1 MTSRYHPPVA
11 LDGYAAIRQYVDR
24 LLESVSGMKVLI
36 LDGLTTQIVSA
47 VYSQTEILQKSV
59 YLVTRIEADAS
70 SSLEEEGTASTSAAA
85 TASMKAVC
93 LLRPTA
99 ANVELLIRHHFDP
112 KHNQQQQRRKYSEY
126 HVYFTGFL
134 HTKSLKVLAE
144 RDAEQQ
150 QIACVREY
158 YADFVP
164 VNGDLWTLALPRKH
178 NLPMTVSAGT
188 SWAPKHVDDFERCG
202 AGITSMLLALQRRPS
217 QCGIRYARY
226 SPCSEELAREIHEII
241 MGKSAPADTTSN
253 NHNRDVDEYGRE
265 RNEELFRF
273 RTSSSTK
280 KFLVLILDR
289 RHDPVTPLLSQWTY
303 QAMIHE
309 LLGLNNQ
316 RVVLR
321 GAPNISKDLE
331 EVVVNEADDFFRSNK
346 HKNFGEL
353 GDEIQRL
360 CQNYQKQTAQHD
372 TQNLNSIE
380 DMQNFLDKFPEL
392 RSQSHVVSKHVAIM
406 SELARIVEH
415 TSLMDVSQF
424 EQTLADPDTFDPQ
437 AHWRELVE
445 KLESDRIKIPD
456 KLRLGLLYALKY
468 EHTTNLHALQ
478 NLMRQQAVPPDLV
491 ALVPVILRYGGSQ
504 ARTGNGM
511 GTDGLFVFQSADHR
525 AVAQQLVSKFT
536 KNIVSN
542 IQGGGMDN
550 VYTQH
555 VPVLLHVLQQV
566 ARGKLSAKEFP
577 IVPGSVV
584 PAATASTVTTSSA
597 RALSDEDAINS
608 AIIPEEVLV
617 FMVGGI
623 TYEEGTKVAEFNVMH
638 HGRLRVVLAGGTI
651 HNSTSFL
658 DELQATAAF

>member
-1 MTSRYHPPVA
+1 
-11 LDGYAAIRQYVDR
+11 
-24 LLESVSGMKVLI
+24 
-36 LDGLTTQIVSA
+36 
-47 VYSQTEILQKSV
+47 
-59 YLVTRIEADAS
+59 
-70 SSLEEEGTASTSAAA
+70 
-85 TASMKAVC
+85 
-93 LLRPTA
+93 
-99 ANVELLIRHHFDP
+99 
-112 KHNQQQQRRKYSEY
+112 
-126 HVYFTGFL
+126 
-134 HTKSLKVLAE
+134 
-144 RDAEQQ
+144 
-150 QIACVREY
+150 
-158 YADFVP
+158 
-164 VNGDLWTLALPRKH
+164 
-178 NLPMTVSAGT
+178 
-188 SWAPKHVDDFERCG
+188 
-202 AGITSMLLALQRRPS
+202 
-217 QCGIRYARY
+217 
-226 SPCSEELAREIHEII
+226 
-241 MGKSAPADTTSN
+241 
-253 NHNRDVDEYGRE
+253 
-265 RNEELFRF
+265 
-273 RTSSSTK
+273 
-280 KFLVLILDR
+280 
-289 RHDPVTPLLSQWTY
+289 
-303 QAMIHE
+303 
-309 LLGLNNQ
+309 
-316 RVVLR
+316 
-321 GAPNISKDLE
+321 
-331 EVVVNEADDFFRSNK
+331 
-346 HKNFGEL
+346 
-353 GDEIQRL
+353 
-360 CQNYQKQTAQHD
+360 
-372 TQNLNSIE
+372 
-380 DMQNFLDKFPEL
+380 MQNFLDKFPEL